1 MYLYDFDS
9 FEKDVK
15 QLHWAKKAYENFI
28 DFKNDILLC
37 EGKKPLNEFPI
48 IGSTFTEL
56 IEFWTQFYAVN
67 TMRLLLTLIN
77 KLQKQSLNNGF
88 TKEDFRLI
96 DSALAVAKT
105 KRDKMKRDNNERLE
119 GLGKAPAF
127 YPVLLHILNL
137 VPTNFNRY
145 NFYISIFLFMLNT
158 GQRFI
163 TSSNVL
169 LTDIKDVIFLQDKFI
184 VKIIARITKCN
195 ADWNQ
200 NFNIEGAL
208 NEKSMMN
215 FVFWLNRFLKEE
227 HDLELKNFNKW
238 DQNDIKN
245 KYLWGKKNDL
255 YKPNEYSSVY
265 KTWRLFYTKAGV
277 PDKLLGVHSFRSGF
291 YCQSILNSQKKS
303 LDINTM
309 KELSQLLAG
318 WKTKSDAAIYFKKE
332 MDEQVTIFYHDEWIN
347 GYNFMP
353 KEKFTS
359 FEIFWIF
366 ISKLNKL

>member
-1 MYLYDFDS
+1 
-9 FEKDVK
+9 
-15 QLHWAKKAYENFI
+15 
-28 DFKNDILLC
+28 
-37 EGKKPLNEFPI
+37 
-48 IGSTFTEL
+48 
-56 IEFWTQFYAVN
+56 
-67 TMRLLLTLIN
+67 MRLLLTLIN